1 MGWQKGKPRN
11 TQGAASEPPFSIPE
25 PEQDNPMA
33 EPAKAPVKLLYDYWL
48 TDDERIEAGKTID
61 LPVAEAKALIAS
73 GKAERADKFPGE

>member
-1 MGWQKGKPRN
+1 
-11 TQGAASEPPFSIPE
+11 
-25 PEQDNPMA
+25 MA